1 MIWLRRLILLF
12 LAVFLGL
19 VVLLAG
25 VIVIF
30 DEGDYKHALSWV
42 ADRVLD
48 STLVIDG
55 RLSVQ
60 YSNGLLLSIDDVKL
74 DAHDDSYHFSS
85 HTLKADIQLRPLL
98 SGTLWLNDLELS
110 QLFLKVNETNT
121 QSFELQDLASIPVII
136 TRANLEDLA
145 FEYQEAPP
153 GTLHRFSLDVLRLDD
168 LDDSGPIHVQAHG
181 SYEEEKIELRR
192 ETMLENIRRENDE
205 ARGIAGREFARILYG
220 DHPMAWRATEET
232 VSAITR
238 DDLVAYHQ
246 AFFHPNNAIIGISG
260 DVTKD
265 EIMGLL
271 DEALASWEQ
280 AEVVIEP
287 EPELPL
293 AFEPSVNYVFKD
305 IDQGVIMIGHLGLNS
320 RDENRPAVQIMNFI
334 LGGGSF
340 TSRITQK
347 VRTEEGLAYAAY
359 SRYSHDAWTYGT
371 FVASSQTRS
380 DATARAASLIVDL
393 IAEMQA
399 EGPSEEEFENARDA
413 YLNKQVFDYD
423 SKSAVVQ
430 RLVQL
435 KWQGRPLDTPERDIE
450 TIENLTLDD
459 VKAAAAEYLHPDGL
473 VMLFVGDQDKFEQPL
488 SNFGEVNV
496 IELPE

>member
-1 MIWLRRLILLF
+1 MKRF
-12 LAVFLGL
+12 LTIGL
-19 VVLLAG
+19 VLLVAVLFVGAAQAEKVKHPSKLKYPKLKLTTPEYEELTFANGMTGFLIEDHEVPVVNMTMIFGTGRPAADKVGLGGLAAWTMRNG
-25 VIVIF
+25 GSE
-30 DEGDYKHALSWV
+30 DWPGDRINEELEFVDAYVEVGRPAGGGGMMGRS
-42 ADRVLD
+42 RGPSGNSR
-48 STLVIDG
+48 ST
-55 RLSVQ
+55 S
-60 YSNGLLLSIDDVKL
+60 
-74 DAHDDSYHFSS
+74 
-85 HTLKADIQLRPLL
+85 
-98 SGTLWLNDLELS
+98 
-110 QLFLKVNETNT
+110 
-121 QSFELQDLASIPVII
+121 ASINCLKKDLPLC
-136 TRANLEDLA
+136 LEIMSELLVNPA
-145 FEYQEAPP
+145 LP
-153 GTLHRFSLDVLRLDD
+153 
-168 LDDSGPIHVQAHG
+168 
-181 SYEEEKIELRR
+181 EEKIELRR

-205 ARGIAGREFARILYG
+205 PRGIAGRELARILYG
-220 DHPMAWRATEET
+220 DHPKAWRATEET
-232 VSAITR
+232 VNAITR

-271 DEALASWEQ
+271 DEALAGWEQ
-280 AEVVIEP
+280 AEVTIEP

-293 AFEPSVNYVFKD
+293 TFEPSISYVYKD

-320 RDENRPAVQIMNFI
+320 RDESRPAVQIMNFI

-340 TSRITQK
+340 TSRITQR

-359 SRYSHDAWTYGT
+359 SRYSSDPWTYGT

-413 YLNKQVFDYD
+413 YLNKRVFDYD
-423 SKSAVVQ
+423 SKAAVVQ

-473 VMLFVGDQDKFEQPL
+473 VMLFVGDAEKFEQPL
-488 SNFGEVNV
+488 SNFGAVNV
-496 IELPE
+496 IELSE